1 MWQTTRAPAVAPIV
15 KSRCRTG
22 LLARQLHLNNHNE
35 RFLTQSFIY
44 SCKAGCSILFSPK
57 RMTILRIIYS
67 SFTSKQEMQRHE
79 KRSAHP
85 LYPCTTTPP
94 PVFNQKHLHMS
105 HEVLQTQHF
114 KVGSNGDWSEIHRC
128 RGPSYARHLGDNRL
142 PVAPLSLV
150 SHCKLGKPFFFANK
164 PLPSTANRYPA
175 KVCQC

>member
-1 MWQTTRAPAVAPIV
+1 MKGWWCWDCGLVCCEESDAEQNFEEPVCGRQRAPAVAPIV

-79 KRSAHP
+79 KKVR
-85 LYPCTTTPP
+85 TPSLSMYHDP
-94 PVFNQKHLHMS
+94 ATC
-105 HEVLQTQHF
+105 LQS
-114 KVGSNGDWSEIHRC
+114 K
-128 RGPSYARHLGDNRL
+128 
-142 PVAPLSLV
+142 APTYV
-150 SHCKLGKPFFFANK
+150 
-164 PLPSTANRYPA
+164 T
-175 KVCQC
+175 